1 MKKFIRTLWGMAI
14 IVCLSLL
21 GCEKFPEGQG
31 ELIVKVD
38 NSGKNRVVVQPS
50 DGGPSIARSD
60 ILKEG
65 WNTVSFTLNAGNGIT
80 LSIAGILLRNMAPK
94 SLKGSLSQF
103 IWIKVMFKIL
113 QTIR

>member
-1 MKKFIRTLWGMAI
+1 MKNFFRTIVSWGMAVI
-14 IVCLSLL
+14 LCLSLF

-38 NSGKNRVVVQPS
+38 NSGSNRVVVQPS

-65 WNTVSFTLNAGNGIT
+65 WNTVSFTLNAGNYIVYSGNSPVKYGVQVVEGESVT
-80 LSIAGILLRNMAPK
+80 LYLD
-94 SLKGSLSQF
+94 
-103 IWIKVMFKIL
+103 
-113 QTIR
+113 

>member
-1 MKKFIRTLWGMAI
+1 MKKFIRTLVPWGMAI

-65 WNTVSFTLNAGNGIT
+65 WNTVSFTLNAGNYIVHSGN
-80 LSIAGILLRNMAPK
+80 SPAKYGAQVVEGE
-94 SLKGSLSQF
+94 S
-103 IWIKVMFKIL
+103 V
-113 QTIR
+113 TIYLD